1 MRGRAVGLSLAMV
14 ITAVVIQT
22 AVFGD
27 TRINPFGAAPAFVL
41 LVVIACV
48 RYVDPEPALLMGF
61 TAGLLVDLLGGS
73 PLGLWA
79 MAYTVVVFVSL
90 RWKQRADDGAVVVGA
105 GVFLLT
111 ILSNV
116 LFLMM
121 GTLFGER
128 FLSSGIVIKQTVLP
142 AVYNV
147 GLAAV
152 VFPAVTKLIG
162 ERGHRRWSM

>member
-1 MRGRAVGLSLAMV
+1 VRGRAVGLSLAMV

-79 MAYTVVVFVSL
+79 MAYTVVVGL
-90 RWKQRADDGAVVVGA
+90 

-147 GLAAV
+147 GLAVV

-162 ERGHRRWSM
+162 ERGHRRWSR